1 MKSAGNG
8 EDDWKPASAA
18 ALGRRAGRELRPAS
32 GYFQATIV
40 LMSAGNASGSFYDFF
55 GPRGRL
61 AQVYPG
67 YEYRRGQLE
76 MAEAVAAA
84 LVERRHLILEA
95 GTGTGKTL
103 GYLVPIVRSG
113 RRVLIS
119 TGTRNLQE
127 QLVFKDI
134 PWLERALDRKLNAVL
149 VKGRGNYACRWKVQ
163 ELEKQPALLEL
174 EELGW
179 YGRIREWAGET
190 AAGDRAELDFL
201 PENARLWERLNAR
214 RETCAG
220 QKCPLFEACFL
231 TTLRQQA
238 AQADLVVVNHHLF
251 FADLTLKQRDL
262 PGVLP
267 PYEAVLFD
275 EAHEL
280 EEIAGQYFGLGLSN
294 FQIEDFCRDL
304 APALK
309 QRDRWQEAASAA
321 SRLRLSAAQWM
332 EALTEKEGRF
342 RFQRRAEFLA
352 RHALAIRRS
361 RRALAA
367 LDGLLQVAADPELR
381 PLAQRCAELAIRL
394 EFLLEHDEAGMV
406 YWCERRGR
414 GLYLQA
420 TPIDVGPYLRES
432 LLATVDTVMLTS
444 ATLAVDRGFDY
455 IRGRLGLETARE
467 CLVESPFD
475 AARQALLYL
484 PPELPDPRAPEFFAA
499 AAAEVETL
507 LAASRGR
514 AFLLFTSHEQMRRFH
529 RHLAPR
535 LGFPCLLQGEAPR
548 HLLLERYRQTPE
560 AVLFATSSFWQG
572 VDVQGE
578 QLSCVIIDRLP
589 FAAPGDPVTE
599 ARIEALRRQGR
610 NPFAEFQVPSA
621 VLALK
626 QGFGRLL
633 RSRRDRGVL
642 ALLDVR
648 IRQAA
653 YGRRFLESLP
663 PYRLTQ
669 SLEEVRAFFAQSP
682 ATPAAAPVAPAAP
695 VASL

>member
-1 MKSAGNG
+1 MPAGG
-8 EDDWKPASAA
+8 TTA
-18 ALGRRAGRELRPAS
+18 
-32 GYFQATIV
+32 
-40 LMSAGNASGSFYDFF
+40 SFYDFF

-67 YEYRRGQLE
+67 YEFRRGQME
-76 MAEAVAAA
+76 MAEAIAVALA
-84 LVERRHLILEA
+84 ERRHLVVEA

-103 GYLVPIVRSG
+103 AYLAPILRSG

-134 PWLERALDRKLNAVL
+134 PWLERALGQKIHAVL
-149 VKGRGNYACRWKVQ
+149 VKGRGNYACRWKIQ
-163 ELEKQPALLEL
+163 ELERQPALLEL
-174 EELGW
+174 DELGW
-179 YGRIREWAGET
+179 YGRIREWAASSGT
-190 AAGDRAELDFL
+190 GDRVELDFL
-201 PENARLWERLNAR
+201 PENARLWDRLNAR

-220 QKCPLFEACFL
+220 QKCPLYDDCFL
-231 TTLRQQA
+231 TRLRQQA
-238 AQADLVVVNHHLF
+238 AQAELVVVNHHLF

-294 FQIEDFCRDL
+294 FQIDDFCRDL
-304 APALK
+304 EPALR
-309 QRDRWQEAASAA
+309 QRERWAEAAGAVAKLRTA
-321 SRLRLSAAQWM
+321 SAQWL
-332 EALTEKEGRF
+332 EALAEKDGRH
-342 RFQRRAEFLA
+342 RFERRAEFLE
-352 RHALAIRRS
+352 RHAAACRRS

-367 LDGLLQVAADPELR
+367 LDGLLQIAADPDLR
-381 PLAQRCAELAIRL
+381 TLAERCAGLAARM
-394 EFLLEHDEAGMV
+394 EFLLEGDDPGMV
-406 YWCERRGR
+406 YWWERRGR
-414 GLYLQA
+414 GIYLQA
-420 TPIDVGPYLRES
+420 TPIDVAPYLRES
-432 LLATVDTVMLTS
+432 LLAAVNTVVLTS

-455 IRGRLGLETARE
+455 IRGRLGLDAARE

-484 PPELPDPRAPEFFAA
+484 PPELPDPRDPEFAPAA
-499 AAAEVETL
+499 MAELEAL
-507 LAASRGR
+507 LEASRGR

-529 RHLAPR
+529 QHLAPR

-548 HLLLERYRQTPE
+548 HLLLERFRQTPE

-578 QLSCVIIDRLP
+578 QLSCVVIDRLP
-589 FAAPGDPVTE
+589 FASPGDPVTE

-610 NPFAEFQVPSA
+610 NPFVEFQVPDA

-653 YGRRFLESLP
+653 YGRRFLASLP
-663 PYRLTQ
+663 PYRLTH
-669 SLEEVRAFFAQSP
+669 SLDEVRQFFAAPQTQPENS
-682 ATPAAAPVAPAAP
+682 AAR
-695 VASL
+695 